1 MANNESRVIITADA
15 APGVREFGRFRVQAT
30 STLKEVASYG
40 DKVGAVLGAIGLTT
54 GLAGIVSM
62 SDEFKKYTSQLKL
75 ATVSQNEYNAAY
87 ADVKRIANN
96 AQQSLAGTGTLY
108 ARIANGTREL
118 GTTQKEVAAITETVN
133 LALMVSGATATESA
147 SAQLQLSQAFASGT
161 LRGEE
166 FNAVNEAA
174 PRLMKA
180 LADGMGLPIG
190 ALKGM
195 AGEGKITSKIMA
207 EVLPQALEKLRE
219 EGKQISTIGGALTVL
234 KNEFMEFTA
243 VKAEANGTVGLLTG
257 SIKLLSDNLNVLF
270 AVTAGLTTLKLAGY
284 FFTGVAAVQAY
295 FAANAEL
302 AALVVV
308 EKAALVS
315 KAQALVATTTASAA
329 ATAAALAESEATL
342 AGLVVQRGSII
353 AIREGAVAQLA
364 LARTNIVA
372 AETAIAAATAAG
384 AQSYAL
390 RIVRLATAELAAA
403 DIARA
408 AAMAEITALGIA
420 ETRVLAQIA
429 ASTAAVTAASAANTT
444 TTAAQAAA
452 HAGLNGALGRTAIT
466 ASLGVRALGFLGGP
480 IGIITTLLTAG
491 AAAWV
496 LWSGRAKDESAK
508 AAAAV
513 VESSMD
519 MIARLKEENAELDRR
534 NRLRTEVPIAKS
546 APDPQIDALAKA
558 KKEMED
564 AGRGVGRFSGLS
576 AKRGAE
582 MLANRTANYLE
593 LEKAIV
599 ENQAKLTRK
608 AEGTRDD
615 QIKAWRAKNGSAQ
628 EQMEA
633 ELAELR
639 TKFGTIPDDIEIK
652 VRAKY
657 EDKSV
662 AAALNKE
669 KTAYDN
675 LIASIRTK
683 IAENTLEAKTDQ
695 NASESQKMRIK
706 LDEVLGTG
714 KRALSAAHRELAK
727 DAIAE
732 LAATEAA
739 LKAREQEK
747 DVQDSLLESTTARAA
762 STAALA
768 AEYAMYG
775 KSSDARA
782 LEMIAVK
789 AQADQEKYL
798 VDAKIKGHIVTGDQ
812 IKALTAE
819 KDARVLVE
827 QATLAQTAAL
837 NYAAEL
843 DLENRKFAIESI
855 ADPKARADAQLED
868 EANIWR
874 KRIELTGAGTEA
886 QKLLQTKFNTWY
898 ANQSIKVVLDV
909 DVTRATEVLNI
920 LESMDAAARS
930 AASGMADSF
939 GSVGTAI
946 GGLTTALSGYAV
958 QQQAV
963 AAQLAASIGDA
974 KGDPTKI
981 AQAQAIAARQ
991 GAQAQVK
998 SYGDMASAAKGFFKE
1013 NSTGYKVMQTTEK
1026 AFRAYEMAMAVESM
1040 VKKIFFKETEVA
1052 ANLTLNAT
1060 KLTGEAATTAAST
1073 GLAATEASA
1082 WGITAVVKALASLPF
1097 PLNLAAGAATLAA
1110 VVAIGAKMFGGMG
1123 GSSVSL
1129 SEQRQAA
1136 NGTGSVLG
1144 DSSAKSESIAHS
1156 LAIMEKNSGLGLAH
1170 TISMDSSLKQM
1181 VAGIGN
1187 LGSLLARSGIT
1198 AAGAG
1203 ATAGIATGSTPTLG
1217 KAGQGVLTGAAT
1229 YGGAVLGGSIAGA
1242 MTMGTIGSSLTMMGA
1257 VAGPIGMAIGA
1268 AIGFVVSKMIKTTV
1282 SVKDSGIT
1290 GAATSLGSVDAL
1302 GFDAQAYADINVKK
1316 KAFGI
1321 SYSSKNSTQ
1330 TAALSDEMNDQ
1341 FTMIITSM
1349 GDTIRSAADV
1359 LGLGGA
1365 AFNAHLN
1372 SFVVDLGKISLKDLT
1387 AEEQQKALET
1397 AFSKMGDD
1405 MARFGVA
1412 GLAQYQAVGEG
1423 YLETLV
1429 RVTNDYIQ
1437 VSDVLAVLNKSFNV
1451 TGLGAVALS
1460 ESLITAAGGLEA
1472 LTSGTSYF
1480 VENFLTE
1487 AERMAPITKS
1497 VNDAMGKLGVSGVTT
1512 IDQFKALVLAQDLNT
1527 AAGQAM
1533 YAQLIAIAEPFKK
1546 AADYAAEL
1554 AAATGDFAAV
1564 AKTASEI
1571 ASEHRDLQQQLNE
1584 LTKSE
1589 AQLLTIQRD
1598 GIASVNRALFDQVQA
1613 AKAVVSAKDALSKA
1627 YDTEKSAMTSSL
1639 TALKSWATTVGGL
1652 NASLALG
1659 SQSIL
1664 TPEQRY
1670 AEARAQFEKTLA
1682 AANAGDTTAQSSLSA
1697 AEQAFLAAS
1706 QVVNAS
1712 DAKYV
1717 ADYAR
1722 VMAANDEA
1730 MRWASTQVDVQQA
1743 SLDALT
1749 KQVSGLI
1756 TINDSVLTVA
1766 QAITNLQVAM
1776 GVSNGLGVE
1785 FTNAPAVAVQ
1795 AALTSA
1801 PVPVVFDATRY
1812 SAGSNVGSDALV
1824 AEIRALNSRLDAQTV
1839 EIKGLREDQK
1849 KQTGAAIQATVES
1862 NASAARTVV
1871 AGVDKS
1877 AKESAWEKANR
1888 KVEYV

>member
-1 MANNESRVIITADA
+1 MANNESRVIITADSA
-15 APGVREFGRFRVQAT
+15 QAIREFNRLRTQST
-30 STLKEVASYG
+30 SSLKDIASYS
-40 DKVGAVLGAIGLTT
+40 DKVGAALGAIGLTT

-62 SDEFKKYTSQLKL
+62 SDEYAKFTSQLKL
-75 ATVSQNEYNAAY
+75 ATVSQREYNAAY
-87 ADVKRIANN
+87 DDVKRIASA
-96 AQQSLAGTGTLY
+96 AQQSLASTGTLY

-118 GTTQKEVAAITETVN
+118 GTTQKQVAEITETVN

-195 AGEGKITSKIMA
+195 AGEGLITSKIMA
-207 EVLPQALEKLRE
+207 EVLPNALASLRE
-219 EGKQISTIGGALTVL
+219 EGKKIATIGGALTVL

-243 VKAEANGTVGLLTG
+243 VKAQANGTVGLLTG

-270 AVTAGLTTLKLAGY
+270 SVTAGLMTLKLAGY

-302 AALVVV
+302 AALLVV
-308 EKAALVS
+308 ERAALIS
-315 KAQALVATTTASAA
+315 KAEALVASTTAVAA
-329 ATAAALAESEATL
+329 STTAKLTETQATL
-342 AGLVVQRGSII
+342 AGLVTQKTALLAARELVFAQYNQAKANI
-353 AIREGAVAQLA
+353 AS
-364 LARTNIVA
+364 
-372 AETAIAAATAAG
+372 AEAAIAAASAAG
-384 AQSYAL
+384 ALSFAL
-390 RIVRLATAELAAA
+390 RVVRTSTLDLAVAEQARTVALAEMSASSIALGRISAQLAVATA
-403 DIARA
+403 
-408 AAMAEITALGIA
+408 
-420 ETRVLAQIA
+420 
-429 ASTAAVTAASAANTT
+429 SVTAA
-444 TTAAQAAA
+444 TAADTAATA
-452 HAGLNGALGRTAIT
+452 ARTAATNGLNGAISRTAIT
-466 ASLGVRALGFLGGP
+466 ASLASKALGFLGGP
-480 IGIITTLLTAG
+480 IGIITTLLSVG

-496 LWSGRAKDESAK
+496 LWGSKGSEAEKEVTATLAEEIDEYLENLNK
-508 AAAAV
+508 QI
-513 VESSMD
+513 D
-519 MIARLKEENAELDRR
+519 KLKERNELVGKKMVAAPAPVSEGEKSREKILAEINSIGKRTDLDIATKTALMGVWGGRLNTVNEGMEKLNAEQAQNKAFTRDADLKTWFGQNGTAAQKMAAELDE
-534 NRLRTEVPIAKS
+534 L
-546 APDPQIDALAKA
+546 
-558 KKEMED
+558 KKKFGELTPEME
-564 AGRGVGRFSGLS
+564 
-576 AKRGAE
+576 K
-582 MLANRTANYLE
+582 
-593 LEKAIV
+593 I
-599 ENQAKLTRK
+599 
-608 AEGTRDD
+608 
-615 QIKAWRAKNGSAQ
+615 
-628 EQMEA
+628 
-633 ELAELR
+633 
-639 TKFGTIPDDIEIK
+639 

-657 EDKSV
+657 EDKGI

-669 KTAYDN
+669 QSAYES

-683 IAENTLEAKTDQ
+683 TAENNLEAKTDQ

-706 LDEVLGTG
+706 LDETMIAG
-714 KRALSAAHRELAK
+714 KLKLSAAHQTLAK
-727 DAIAE
+727 DA
-732 LAATEAA
+732 LAALEASEAA
-739 LKAREQEK
+739 KKKSEQEK
-747 DVQDSLLESTTARAA
+747 DAQDTLLESTTARYA

-798 VDAKIKGHIVTGDQ
+798 LEAKIKGRIVTGDQ
-812 IKALTAE
+812 LKALTAE

-837 NYAAEL
+837 NYAAGLKVDNE
-843 DLENRKFAIESI
+843 KFAAESI
-855 ADPKARADAQLED
+855 ADPKARAEALLKIDAD
-868 EANIWR
+868 IWR
-874 KRIELTGAGTEA
+874 ERIAPAGAGTEA
-886 QKLLQTKFNTWY
+886 QKLLQTEFNTWY
-898 ANQSIKVVLDV
+898 SNQSIKVVLDV
-909 DVTRATEVLNI
+909 DVTRATEVLKI

-939 GSVGTAI
+939 GSVGEAI

-1110 VVAIGAKMFGGMG
+1110 VVAIGAKMLGGMG

-1156 LAIMEKNSGLGLAH
+1156 LAILEKNSGLGLAH

-1181 VAGIGN
+1181 VTGIGN
-1187 LGSLLARSGIT
+1187 LGNLMARSGVT
-1198 AAGAG
+1198 AAGGGAAAG
-1203 ATAGIATGSTPTLG
+1203 VQTGSVSTLG
-1217 KAGQGVLTGAAT
+1217 KGGQLAVSGAAT

-1268 AIGFVVSKMIKTTV
+1268 AIGFVVSKLIKTTT
-1282 SVKDSGIT
+1282 SIKDQGIT
-1290 GAATSLGSVDAL
+1290 GNAMSLGDVDAL
-1302 GFDAQAYADINVKK
+1302 GFTAQAYADINTKK

-1341 FTMIITSM
+1341 FSMIISSM
-1349 GDTIRSAADV
+1349 GDTIRSAAGV
-1359 LGLGGA
+1359 LGLGGD
-1365 AFNAHLN
+1365 AFNAKLN
-1372 SFVVDLGKISLKDLT
+1372 TFVVDLGKISLKDLT
-1387 AEEQQKALET
+1387 GEEQQKALET

-1405 MARFGVA
+1405 MAKFGVA

-1429 RVTNDYIQ
+1429 RVTNDYMQ
-1437 VSDVLAVLNKSFNV
+1437 VSDVLVVLNKSFNV

-1460 ESLITAAGGLEA
+1460 ESLITAAGGLDK

-1497 VNDAMGKLGVSGVTT
+1497 VRDAMGKLGVSGVTT
-1512 IDQFKALVLAQDLNT
+1512 VDQFKALVLAQDLNT

-1533 YAQLIAIAEPFKK
+1533 YAQLITIAEPFKT

-1659 SQSIL
+1659 NQSIL

-1682 AANAGDTTAQSSLSA
+1682 AANAGDSTAQSGLSA
-1697 AEQAFLAAS
+1697 AEQAFLTAS

-1730 MRWASTQVDVQQA
+1730 MRWASTQVDVAQA

-1749 KQVSGLI
+1749 AQVSGLI

-1795 AALTSA
+1795 AAMTSA

-1812 SAGSNVGSDALV
+1812 SAGSNAGSDALV
-1824 AEIRALNSRLDAQTV
+1824 AEIR
-1839 EIKGLREDQK
+1839 GLREDNKALQK
-1849 KQTGAAIQATVES
+1849 AVDGLRAEQKDQTGAAIRATVES
-1862 NASAARTVV
+1862 NASAAKTVV

-1877 AKESAWEKANR
+1877 AKTSAWEKANR